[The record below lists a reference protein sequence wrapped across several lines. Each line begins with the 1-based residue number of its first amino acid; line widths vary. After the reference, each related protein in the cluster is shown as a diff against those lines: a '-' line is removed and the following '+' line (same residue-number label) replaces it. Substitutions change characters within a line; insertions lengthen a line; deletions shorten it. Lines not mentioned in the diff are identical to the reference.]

1 MKKGSITKIAALL
14 CVAALGV
21 TGCGQKKEKDQGFEA
36 SLDTEAKVTL
46 STAGFFGN
54 FEALDQVIADFNQY
68 YPNVEF
74 AYEQV
79 GIETFDS
86 YLEANPGVDVM
97 MTSEDIFEK
106 YGDQVTSTC
115 ADLKEEGVPLS
126 AIDEKMLSRGY
137 HDGKLTSIPMGQNV
151 YGLIVNVSLL
161 EKEGLQVPDTYEE
174 FLTVL
179 AALKEKGY
187 TPIQGPESKVYA
199 ELVQGMAY
207 DLILNDKNLYED
219 LMAGK
224 ESAVEKLQPVYD
236 RLNDMIENGYIDSA
250 VNVNYPDDN
259 YDQAI
264 LNFFEGDVP
273 FWVCNTEKVS
283 GMKKRESKSEAFQK
297 NPFTYTYIYAPLG
310 EKGVYAY
317 KEPWYGFSVNKN
329 AENYDYAVEFL
340 RFLAGK
346 DELNTLASIKGVPSV
361 AVESNDI
368 DVYKDIKKPEKT
380 EMEEVNEGAITSSM
394 VTNWYSSVNQY
405 IAGEYTDEK
414 EALENFVEMCAQ

>member
-21 TGCGQKKEKDQGFEA
+21 TGCGQKKAKEQGFES

-79 GIETFDS
+79 GIDNFDS
-86 YLEANPGVDVM
+86 YLEANPNVDVM

-106 YGDQVTSTC
+106 LGDPVISTC
-115 ADLKEEGVPLS
+115 ADLKEEGVPVGD
-126 AIDEKMLSRGY
+126 IDEKMLSRGY

-207 DLILNDKNLYED
+207 DLILNDKGLYED
-219 LMAGK
+219 LLAGK
-224 ESAVEKLQPVYD
+224 ESAVEKLLPVYD
-236 RLNDMIENGYIDSA
+236 RLNDMIENGYIDST
-250 VNVNYPDDN
+250 VNANYPDDN

-264 LNFFEGDVP
+264 LKFFEGDVP

-283 GMKKRESKSEAFQK
+283 GMKKRESKSEAYQK

-329 AENYDYAVEFL
+329 AENYDYAIEFL

-346 DELNTLASIKGVPSV
+346 DEINTLARIKGVPSV
-361 AVESNDI
+361 AVESKDI

-380 EMEEVNEGAITSSM
+380 EMEEVNEGTITSSM
-394 VTNWYSSVNQY
+394 VTNWYSCVNKY
-405 IAGEYTDEK
+405 VAGEYADEK
-414 EALENFVEMCAQ
+414 EALENFVGMCAQ

>member
-1 MKKGSITKIAALL
+1 MKKYKIVKIAALL
-14 CVAALGV
+14 CVAALV
-21 TGCGQKKEKDQGFEA
+21 ITGCSQKKEKDQGFEA

-97 MTSEDIFEK
+97 MTAEDIFEK

-174 FLTVL
+174 FFTVL

-187 TPIQGPESKVYA
+187 TPIQGPESKVYV

-207 DLILNDKNLYED
+207 DLILNDKGLYED

-250 VNVNYPDDN
+250 VNANYPDDN

-329 AENYDYAVEFL
+329 AENYDYAIEFL

-346 DELNTLASIKGVPSV
+346 DEINTLASIKGVPSV

-394 VTNWYSSVNQY
+394 VTNWYSCVNKY